1 MSSPTTSDVPPA
13 CRRTSRRAAS
23 YVRDTSSSSSQP
35 TIERRPDHSRAPAA
49 VEPEAAPVG
58 GGDGCEG
65 GGGVLVGHDSQL
77 ATIAAPCCESTDS
90 GWNCT
95 PCRGSDTCRTPITT
109 PSADQAV
116 ATSSSGSEVAAS
128 EW

>member
-1 MSSPTTSDVPPA
+1 M
-13 CRRTSRRAAS
+13 
-23 YVRDTSSSSSQP
+23 
-35 TIERRPDHSRAPAA
+35 IERRPDHSRAPPPSSQKQRRC
-49 VEPEAAPVG
+49 V
-58 GGDGCEG
+58 GGDGGEG

-77 ATIAAPCCESTDS
+77 ATIAAPCCESIDS

-95 PCRGSDTCRTPITT
+95 PCSGSDTCRTPITT